1 MEQTIFLDTSY
12 ILALILKDDAF
23 NKKAKI
29 ISEFL
34 ETGTI
39 NVVITELIL
48 IEIADSLAK
57 IKVRHKCIPIITKLR
72 ATTNVI
78 KMSTENIVD
87 AWNLFDKRTDKE
99 WGLTDCYSFVVMEKL
114 GIKQALTT
122 DKHFEQ
128 AGFAASGEPRSFGG
142 RYY

>member
-12 ILALILKDDAF
+12 ILALILKDDTF
-23 NKKAKI
+23 NNKAKT

-34 ETGTI
+34 ETGITSI
-39 NVVITELIL
+39 ITTELIL

-72 ATTNVI
+72 VTTNII
-78 KMSTENIVD
+78 KMNDENIFD
-87 AWNLFDKRTDKE
+87 AWNLFEKRIDKE
-99 WGLTDCYSFVVMEKL
+99 WGFTDCYSFVIMEKL

-122 DKHFEQ
+122 DKYFEQ
-128 AGFAASGEPRSFGG
+128 AGFEILLK
-142 RYY
+142 